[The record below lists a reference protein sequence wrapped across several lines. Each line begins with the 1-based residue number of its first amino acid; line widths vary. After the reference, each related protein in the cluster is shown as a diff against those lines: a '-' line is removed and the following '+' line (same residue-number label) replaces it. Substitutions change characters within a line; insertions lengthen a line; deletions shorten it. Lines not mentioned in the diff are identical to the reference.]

1 MSSKDARHGHE
12 EDFDPHEEIE
22 DENERERQESRSR
35 NRLPTLGLDFTEAA
49 GKVIAFVNVINDPPN
64 WQALE
69 VRFTDGTLLHFEFL
83 STQTQIKTK
92 YMEARRGDLELIRNY
107 GVLLT
112 EHDKKTR

>member
-1 MSSKDARHGHE
+1 MSSKDKGHTRE
-12 EDFDPHEEIE
+12 EDIDVL
-22 DENERERQESRSR
+22 ENEWECQETRSR
-35 NRLPTLGLDFTEAA
+35 NRPPTLGLNFTEAV

-69 VRFTDGTLLHFEFL
+69 IRFTDGTLLHFEFM
-83 STQTQIKTK
+83 TTEVRIKPQ

-112 EHDKKTR
+112 DKEKIAH